1 VTGRPGRAVVAL
13 STLVVTGT
21 LMSCGEGRAGGEV
34 SRGRAI
40 AEDVGCMACHSTGTD
55 AKIGPAWGDI
65 WGTEVELADGRTV
78 TVDEEYLR
86 RSIVDPGADV
96 VAGYQLS
103 MPRVPLSDEEV
114 DALVAYLRSVSGD
127 EAVSGGGS

>member
-1 VTGRPGRAVVAL
+1 VTGRLGRAVAVLSAL
-13 STLVVTGT
+13 AVTGAIT
-21 LMSCGEGRAGGEV
+21 SCGEDRADEEV

-55 AKIGPAWGDI
+55 AKIGPGWGGI
-65 WGTEVELADGRTV
+65 WGTEVELADGRMV

-114 DALVAYLRSVSGD
+114 DALVAYLRSVSG
-127 EAVSGGGS
+127 GGS